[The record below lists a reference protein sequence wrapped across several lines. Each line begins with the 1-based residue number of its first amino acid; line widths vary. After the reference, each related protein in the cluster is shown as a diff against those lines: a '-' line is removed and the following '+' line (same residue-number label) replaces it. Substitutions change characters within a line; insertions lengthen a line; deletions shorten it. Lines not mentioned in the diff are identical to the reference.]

1 MDFNTILE
9 AGNLEGKRVLVRVD
23 WNVPIENGVVM
34 DDFRI
39 EKSLPTIEYLQKAGA
54 KIVLISHHDTE
65 NETLKTVFE
74 YVKNLLPI
82 TFVEPSNLMLLE
94 NLFLNEGEKQN
105 SRDFAVKLASKADIF
120 VNEAFSESHR
130 EYASIVGLPKL
141 LPSYAGL
148 QFYEEVKQLS
158 NAFYPKHPFLFVL
171 GGAKFE
177 TKLPI
182 LDKFL
187 NIADS
192 IFVGGALANDFF
204 KEEGQDVGS
213 SLVSEGDFNLKEKLH
228 PPTGGGKIILPT
240 DTILEGTRI
249 VDAGPKTIESL
260 KSKVESAKFILWNG
274 PLGEFEKGFK
284 TSTLELAK
292 LIADSSAETI
302 VGGGDTLSAIKE
314 LNLLDKFSFVS
325 TGGGAMLDFLA
336 LGTLPGIEALR
347 RK

>member
-1 MDFNTILE
+1 MDFNSILE
-9 AGNLEGKRVLVRVD
+9 AGNLEGKKVLVRVD
-23 WNVPIENGVVM
+23 WNVPIENGQVM

-39 EKSLPTIEYLQKAGA
+39 QKSLPTIEYLQKAGA
-54 KIVLISHHDTE
+54 KIVLISHHDNE
-65 NETLKTVFE
+65 HETLQTVFE
-74 YVKNLLPI
+74 YVKNILPI
-82 TFVEPSNLMLLE
+82 TFVEPSDLMLLE
-94 NLFLNEGEKQN
+94 NLFQGEGEKQN
-105 SRDFAVKLASKADIF
+105 SRDFAVKLASGIDIF

-141 LPSYAGL
+141 LPSYSGL

-158 NAFYPKHPFLFVL
+158 NAFYPKHPFLLVL

-177 TKLPI
+177 TKLPL

-187 NIADS
+187 NIADN

-213 SLVSEGDFNLKEKLH
+213 SLVSQGDFNLKEKMQS
-228 PPTGGGKIILPT
+228 GKIILPV
-240 DTILEGTRI
+240 DTILDGTRI

-292 LIADSSAETI
+292 LIASSNAETI

-314 LNLLDKFSFVS
+314 LDLLDKFSFVS

-336 LGTLPGIEALR
+336 VGTLPGIKALER
-347 RK
+347 